1 MLTMEMKERTTT
13 AVTLNDELMEAFEL
27 LDAADGVTD
36 GQISK
41 GKE

>member
-1 MLTMEMKERTTT
+1 MEMKERETT
-13 AVTLNDELMEAFEL
+13 VTLSDELMEAFEL

-41 GKE
+41 GKK

>member
-1 MLTMEMKERTTT
+1 MEMKERET

-41 GKE
+41 GKY